1 MFKNSFQDCVNS
13 LCLCSLEAECPSHF
27 FLHCHYFTDKRKT
40 LFNEMQT
47 VDENILSQ
55 SDNKIVELLLSGS
68 SQFNFRQ
75 NCIILKVSVR
85 FIVKL
90 ERFSL

>member
-1 MFKNSFQDCVNS
+1 
-13 LCLCSLEAECPSHF
+13 
-27 FLHCHYFTDKRKT
+27 
-40 LFNEMQT
+40 MQT

-68 SQFNFRQ
+68 SQFKFRQ

-85 FIVKL
+85 FIVKS